1 MLISRGEPAHH
12 TALETPDIF
21 RRLVDG
27 IEDFAI
33 YMLDGA
39 GRVAT
44 WNPGAQRLK
53 GYRPEEIIGRP
64 YTTFFPPE
72 AVAAGRPARLLA
84 IAAREGRAED
94 EGWRVRKD
102 GSRFWADAIMTALRD
117 AGGAVI
123 GFAKVT
129 RDMTAQRQAQQAL
142 RESEERFRRIAN
154 SAPALMWVTRLDRVR
169 DFVNHAY
176 MEFLGTTDREYAR
189 LYDWRSGIH
198 PEDAARVFERFVR
211 IADREHPGRAGTGLG
226 LYIARQLAER
236 LGGRLELE
244 WSEPGVGSRFGLWLP
259 LS

>member
-12 TALETPDIF
+12 TALETPDTF

-33 YMLDGA
+33 YMLDGG

-64 YTTFFPPE
+64 YATFFPPE

-102 GSRFWADAIMTALRD
+102 GSRFWADVVMAPVRD
-117 AGGAVI
+117 AHGALL

-129 RDMTAQRQAQQAL
+129 RDLTRRRRDEESLAQANAELEKFSYSVSHDLRAPLRAISGYAELLL
-142 RESEERFRRIAN
+142 REQAG
-154 SAPALMWVTRLDRVR
+154 RLDEEGLRHLRVIS
-169 DFVNHAY
+169 DSAAQGG
-176 MEFLGTTDREYAR
+176 EL
-189 LYDWRSGIH
+189 I
-198 PEDAARVFERFVR
+198 DA
-211 IADREHPGRAGTGLG
+211 L
-226 LYIARQLAER
+226 
-236 LGGRLELE
+236 
-244 WSEPGVGSRFGLWLP
+244 
-259 LS
+259 

>member
-12 TALETPDIF
+12 TALETPDTF
-21 RRLVDG
+21 RLLVDG

-33 YMLDGA
+33 YMLDGG

-64 YTTFFPPE
+64 YATFFPPE

-129 RDMTAQRQAQQAL
+129 RDMTAQRQAQQGL
-142 RESEERFRRIAN
+142 RLS
-154 SAPALMWVTRLDRVR
+154 
-169 DFVNHAY
+169 
-176 MEFLGTTDREYAR
+176 LG
-189 LYDWRSGIH
+189 
-198 PEDAARVFERFVR
+198 
-211 IADREHPGRAGTGLG
+211 GRAGRRAGRPAG
-226 LYIARQLAER
+226 SAS
-236 LGGRLELE
+236 GGP
-244 WSEPGVGSRFGLWLP
+244 PGGKSDG
-259 LS
+259 